1 MSRINAGRGLCKWL
15 RIIGSVALFAS
26 LFTVA
31 IAGTSAAQTCNENGP
46 ADLQISA
53 PTPNTGTPGDISSFV
68 YQDPSGVGTD
78 DFIYVTVTDV
88 CGMLPASDNADLTGA
103 YLNDFQITFP
113 SDTSLVGDLF
123 DNPPSSPDFDLGE
136 DISGPGEGTGIFP
149 TCQYNPA
156 GLFGT
161 TNSVSCPVPG
171 GPNGGLQTGDTMTL
185 GFFVQLP
192 VNQNSVT
199 FTASLNANNDMPANI
214 GPPQSWTIQIT
225 HPDLTVQFQDP
236 NNPPATVYIGTGFNY
251 NVTFENAGPAAT
263 PGPVSAV
270 IQLPVAGLSSAI
282 VNSTTSGTCTYN
294 HPTFFDES
302 RSVTCTFD
310 PMPSDSQVV
319 VSIGA
324 TSSTNTGY
332 YTATATIDP
341 NDVTGNED
349 PNNAASI
356 TTYVTDLSA
365 PPPIY
370 APAVG
375 APIPVGEVPDY
386 PQAVAVDPVTGTVFA
401 ADYETSTVEVISESS
416 QSAAISGGLSVGSQ
430 PAALAADPV
439 SGTVYVAELP
449 AQVQVIAE
457 DPSDPADDQVTA
469 TVTVPAGTEGFD
481 GPLGIAVLP
490 GATPDTGTVYVS
502 NGAGDTVSVISEA
515 TNTVTSVIQI
525 PAEGGAS
532 DSYPFGVTADPV
544 TGLVYVADQGDGYV
558 SVISGSTLLG
568 SIGVG
573 GELNDP
579 TGIAAD
585 PDTGTVYVTV
595 PAPLPGG
602 TAAEVYVIQ
611 EDPADPAA
619 ATVATAIPV
628 PPAGDGGATYGVPES
643 IAVNPNT
650 ASVYVSNFEGSLDV
664 INEDT
669 ADPAADAFNLA
680 EDTGLVP
687 ANPDFDEVYGVA
699 VDTSAGNTY
708 SGTAYV
714 VSDQTQDMY
723 PVSYPPGQQPQSIS
737 FTTPATATVGGSAAL
752 AATGGGSGYPV
763 TFTVDTSSG
772 AGVCSVSGDMVSYTA
787 AGSCVIDANQAGNI
801 DYADAPQVT
810 QTITVSPED
819 QSIILTAPAPGSVG
833 GSAALAATGGG
844 SGNPVVFSVDPSS
857 GTGVCSVS
865 GDTVSYTAAGSCVID
880 ANQAG
885 NADYAAAPQVTQAI
899 TVALLSQSISFT
911 APAIGSVGGS
921 ATLTA
926 TGGGSGNP
934 VVFSVDLFSGTGVC
948 SVSGDTVSYTAAG
961 SCEID
966 ANQAGNA
973 DYAAASQ
980 VSQAIY
986 VMGIPQSI
994 SFTAPAAGAVGGSAT
1009 LTATGGASGNPVV
1022 FSVDPSSGSGV
1033 CSVSGTNGA
1042 TVSYLAGGDCVV
1054 DANQG
1059 GNASYTAAPEVT
1071 QTITVNSVVQ
1081 PQSISFTAPA
1091 TGIVGGSTTLT
1102 ATGGAS
1108 GNPVAFTVDPSS
1120 GTGVCSVTGNIVSYT
1135 AVGSCV
1141 IDANQAGDAS
1151 YTAAPQVTQTIT
1163 VSGMPQSIGFTAP
1176 PTGTVGGSA
1185 PLAATGGVSGNPV
1198 IFTVDPSS
1206 GAGVCTVSGTNGA
1219 TVNYLAAGNCVIYA
1233 NQAGDS
1239 EYAAAPQVSQ
1249 TITVNAQLVVTT
1261 SSLPAGSAGAG
1272 YDESLTASGGVAP
1285 YTWSVVSGS
1294 LPPGLTLS
1302 ASGQISGTATSGGS
1316 FSFTVV
1322 VTDSETPAAAA
1333 AQALTITVDAV
1344 PHITSADSA
1353 TFTADTAGSFTITTT
1368 GYPAATL
1375 TEAGALPSGVTF
1387 ASNGDGTATLS
1398 GTPAAGSEGT
1408 YPVTISAANS
1418 AGAANTQPFVLTVSG
1433 GLDITSADSTTATAG
1448 AAFSFTITASGTPA
1462 ATLTHAGTLPS
1473 GVTFTANSNGTAT
1486 LAGTPAATAHG
1497 VYPIAVTAKNSIGAT
1512 SQAFLLTVDAGPAFS
1527 SSAAVTETAGV
1538 AFSYGVTTTAYPT
1551 AALTTATLPGG
1562 FTFAGN
1568 DNGTGTLS
1576 GSSALAAGTYSIT
1589 ITAAN
1594 ATASVS
1600 QTITLTVKAAGKTDQ
1615 VSAFTSPA
1623 TAMTTVGTPLSFT
1636 VTTAGSPTSYTSN
1649 VSHSGTLPAGV
1660 SFTNNGNGTAT
1671 FSGTPSA
1678 AAEGRYMMTLTEKN
1692 TAGTTTQSFVLT
1704 VTGAPTI
1711 TSAATA
1717 AATVGSALSIQVSAT
1732 GSPAPAMTES
1742 GALPQG
1748 LTWADNGDGTATLA
1762 GTPTMNQGGV
1772 YTLTLTA
1779 TNSLGSFE
1787 QTFTLTVD
1795 QAPAITSAATASA
1808 AHGSPFTFT
1817 VTTTGYP
1824 LATIT
1829 RTGTVPGLTFTSN
1842 SKGTATL
1849 SGTPT
1854 KAGTYTLTVT
1864 AKNSV
1869 GSATQT
1875 FTLVVD

>member
-15 RIIGSVALFAS
+15 GIIGSVALFAS

-324 TSSTNTGY
+324 TSSTDTGY

-341 NDVTGNED
+341 NDVTGNEN

-356 TTYVTDLSA
+356 TTYVSDLSA
-365 PPPIY
+365 PPSIY
-370 APAVG
+370 APVVG

-430 PAALAADPV
+430 PAALATDPV

-457 DPSDPADDQVTA
+457 DLSDPADDQVTA

-737 FTTPATATVGGSAAL
+737 FTTPAAATVGGSAAL

-763 TFTVDTSSG
+763 TFTVDASSG

-801 DYADAPQVT
+801 NYADAPQVT

-819 QSIILTAPAPGSVG
+819 QSISFTAPVIGSVG
-833 GSAALAATGGG
+833 GSAA
-844 SGNPVVFSVDPSS
+844 
-857 GTGVCSVS
+857 
-865 GDTVSYTAAGSCVID
+865 
-880 ANQAG
+880 
-885 NADYAAAPQVTQAI
+885 
-899 TVALLSQSISFT
+899 
-911 APAIGSVGGS
+911 
-921 ATLTA
+921 LTA

-973 DYAAASQ
+973 DYAAAPQ

-1042 TVSYLAGGDCVV
+1042 TVSYLAGGNCVI
-1054 DANQG
+1054 DANQA

-1081 PQSISFTAPA
+1081 PQSISFTAAA
-1091 TGIVGGSTTLT
+1091 TGIVGGSAMLT

-1108 GNPVAFTVDPSS
+1108 GNPVTFTVDP
-1120 GTGVCSVTGNIVSYT
+1120 
-1135 AVGSCV
+1135 
-1141 IDANQAGDAS
+1141 AS
-1151 YTAAPQVTQTIT
+1151 
-1163 VSGMPQSIGFTAP
+1163 
-1176 PTGTVGGSA
+1176 
-1185 PLAATGGVSGNPV
+1185 
-1198 IFTVDPSS
+1198 D
-1206 GAGVCTVSGTNGA
+1206 AGVCTVSGTNGA
-1219 TVNYLAAGNCVIYA
+1219 TVNYLAAGSCVIDA

-1261 SSLPAGSAGAG
+1261 SSLQAGSAGAG
-1272 YDESLTASGGVAP
+1272 YDQSLTASGGVAP

-1294 LPPGLTLS
+1294 VPPGLTLS

-1333 AQALTITVDAV
+1333 AQALTIAVDAV

-1353 TFTADTAGSFTITTT
+1353 TFTAGTAGSFTIATT

-1398 GTPAAGSEGT
+1398 GTSAAGSEGT

-1448 AAFSFTITASGTPA
+1448 AAFSFTVTASGTPA
-1462 ATLTHAGTLPS
+1462 ATLTHTGTLPS

-1486 LAGTPAATAHG
+1486 LAGTPAVTAHG
-1497 VYPIAVTAKNSIGAT
+1497 VYPITVTAKNSIGAT

-1551 AALTTATLPGG
+1551 AALTTETLPGG

-1568 DNGTGTLS
+1568 GNGTGTLS
-1576 GSSALAAGTYSIT
+1576 GSSTLAAGTYSIT

-1594 ATASVS
+1594 ATASVN

-1615 VSAFTSPA
+1615 VTAFTSPA
-1623 TAMTTVGTPLSFT
+1623 TAMATVGTPLSFT
-1636 VTTAGSPTSYTSN
+1636 VTTATSPTSYTSN

-1717 AATVGSALSIQVSAT
+1717 AATVGSALGIRVSAT

-1748 LTWADNGDGTATLA
+1748 LTWSDNGNGTATLA
-1762 GTPTMNQGGV
+1762 GTPTVNQGGV

-1842 SKGTATL
+1842 STGTATL

>member
-1 MSRINAGRGLCKWL
+1 MSRINAGREVFKWL
-15 RIIGSVALFAS
+15 RIVGSLALFAS
-26 LFTVA
+26 LLTVA
-31 IAGTSAAQTCNENGP
+31 FAGTGAAQTCNENGA

-53 PTPNTGTPGDISSFV
+53 PTSNTSAPGDITSFE
-68 YQDPSGVGTD
+68 YRNPGGVGTD

-88 CGMLPASDNADLTGA
+88 CGILPASANLAQEGW
-103 YLNDFQITFP
+103 YPNDFQVTFP
-113 SDTSLVGDLF
+113 SSTPLAGDLF
-123 DNPPSSPDFDLGE
+123 DTPPSSPDFDLGE
-136 DISGPGEGTGIFP
+136 DISGPSEGTALFP
-149 TCQYNPA
+149 ACQYNPA
-156 GLFGT
+156 GVFGT

-199 FTASLNANNDMPANI
+199 FTASLDVNNDMPATI
-214 GPPQSWTIQIT
+214 GSPQNWTTQIA
-225 HPDLTVQFQDP
+225 HPDLSAEFQDP

-251 NVTFENAGPAAT
+251 DVTFQNTGAGAT
-263 PGPVSAV
+263 PGPVNAV
-270 IQLPVAGLSSAI
+270 IQLPVAGLSSAS
-282 VNSTTSGTCTYN
+282 VNSTTDGSCTYN
-294 HPTFFDES
+294 HPTLIDQL

-310 PMPSDSQVV
+310 PMQPGSQVV

-341 NDVTGNED
+341 NDVTGSEG
-349 PNNAASI
+349 PNNMAST
-356 TTYVTDLSA
+356 TTYVTDLAA

-370 APAVG
+370 APIVG
-375 APIPVGEVPDY
+375 TPIPVGVVAGLPET
-386 PQAVAVDPVTGTVFA
+386 VAVDPDTGMVFEA
-401 ADYETSTVEVISESS
+401 NIQTGSVVAVSEAS
-416 QSAAISGGLSVGSQ
+416 QSVVAGIGVGGAGFN
-430 PAALAADPV
+430 PAALAVDPV
-439 SGTVYVAELP
+439 SGTVYVAELSP
-449 AQVQVIAE
+449 PQVVMISE
-457 DPSDPADDQVTA
+457 DPSDPADDEMTA
-469 TVTVPAGTEGFD
+469 TVTVPPDTEGFD
-481 GPLGIAVLP
+481 GPQGIAVLP
-490 GATPDTGTVYVS
+490 GTAPDTGTVYVS
-502 NGAGDTVSVISEA
+502 NGASDTVSVISEA
-515 TNTVTSVIQI
+515 TNSVTSVIQI

-532 DSYPFGVTADPV
+532 DSYPLGVTADPV

-602 TAAEVYVIQ
+602 TAAEVYVIR
-611 EDPADPAA
+611 EDPTSPAD
-619 ATVATAIPV
+619 ATVATAIAV
-628 PPAGDGGATYGVPES
+628 PPAGGGGATYGVPES
-643 IAVNPNT
+643 IAVNPGT

-664 INEDT
+664 ISEDT

-680 EDTGLVP
+680 EDTNLVP
-687 ANPDFDEVYGVA
+687 PTSPDYPDFDEVYGVA

-714 VSDQTQDMY
+714 MSDQTEDMY
-723 PVSYPPGQQPQSIS
+723 PVFFPPGQQPQSIS
-737 FTTPATATVGGSAAL
+737 FTAPAAGTVGGSAIL
-752 AATGGGSGYPV
+752 SATGGGSDYPV
-763 TFTVDTSSG
+763 TFTVDASSG
-772 AGVCSVSGDMVSYTA
+772 AGVCSVSGDTVSYTA
-787 AGSCVIDANQAGNI
+787 PGSCVIDANQAGNI
-801 DYADAPQVT
+801 DYADAPQVS
-810 QTITVSPED
+810 QTIAVSPED
-819 QSIILTAPAPGSVG
+819 QSISFTAPATGTVG
-833 GSAALAATGGG
+833 GSATLSGTGGG

-857 GTGVCSVS
+857 G
-865 GDTVSYTAAGSCVID
+865 
-880 ANQAG
+880 
-885 NADYAAAPQVTQAI
+885 P
-899 TVALLSQSISFT
+899 
-911 APAIGSVGGS
+911 
-921 ATLTA
+921 
-926 TGGGSGNP
+926 
-934 VVFSVDLFSGTGVC
+934 
-948 SVSGDTVSYTAAG
+948 
-961 SCEID
+961 
-966 ANQAGNA
+966 
-973 DYAAASQ
+973 
-980 VSQAIY
+980 
-986 VMGIPQSI
+986 
-994 SFTAPAAGAVGGSAT
+994 
-1009 LTATGGASGNPVV
+1009 
-1022 FSVDPSSGSGV
+1022 GV

-1042 TVSYLAGGDCVV
+1042 TVNYL
-1054 DANQG
+1054 
-1059 GNASYTAAPEVT
+1059 
-1071 QTITVNSVVQ
+1071 
-1081 PQSISFTAPA
+1081 
-1091 TGIVGGSTTLT
+1091 
-1102 ATGGAS
+1102 
-1108 GNPVAFTVDPSS
+1108 
-1120 GTGVCSVTGNIVSYT
+1120 

-1151 YTAAPQVTQTIT
+1151 YTAAPQVTQIII
-1163 VSGMPQSIGFTAP
+1163 VGSVVQAQSIGFTAP
-1176 PTGTVGGSA
+1176 PTGTVGASA
-1185 PLAATGGVSGNPV
+1185 PLAATGGGSGNPV

-1219 TVNYLAAGNCVIYA
+1219 TVNYLAAGSCVIDA

-1239 EYAAAPQVSQ
+1239 EYSAAPQVIQ
-1249 TITVNAQLVVTT
+1249 TITVSAQLVVTT
-1261 SSLPAGSAGAG
+1261 SSLPAGSAGGG
-1272 YDESLTASGGVAP
+1272 YDQSLTASGGATP

-1316 FSFTVV
+1316 FRFTAV

-1344 PHITSADSA
+1344 PDITSAGSV
-1353 TFTADTAGSFTITTT
+1353 TFTAGTAGSFTVTTT

-1375 TEAGALPSGVTF
+1375 TEAGALPSGVAF
-1387 ASNGDGTATLS
+1387 ASNGDGGAILS

-1418 AGAANTQPFVLTVSG
+1418 AGAANTQSFVLTVSG
-1433 GLDITSADSTTATAG
+1433 GLDITSADSATATAG

-1462 ATLTHAGTLPS
+1462 ATLTHTGTLPS

-1486 LAGTPAATAHG
+1486 LAGTPAATAYG
-1497 VYPIAVTAKNSIGAT
+1497 VYPITVAAKNSTGAT
-1512 SQAFLLTVDAGPAFS
+1512 SQAFLLTVAAAPAFS
-1527 SSAAVTETAGV
+1527 SAAAVTETAGV
-1538 AFSYGVTTTAYPT
+1538 AFSYGVTSTAYPT

-1568 DNGTGTLS
+1568 GNGTGTLS

-1615 VSAFTSPA
+1615 VTAFASPVTA
-1623 TAMTTVGTPLSFT
+1623 TATVGTPLSFT
-1636 VTTAGSPTSYTSN
+1636 VATAGSPTSYTSN

-1660 SFTNNGNGTAT
+1660 SFTNNGNGTAM

-1678 AAEGRYMMTLTEKN
+1678 AAEGSYMMTLTEKN
-1692 TAGTTTQSFVLT
+1692 PAGTTTQSFVLT
-1704 VTGAPTI
+1704 VIGAPAI
-1711 TSAATA
+1711 RSAATA
-1717 AATVGSALSIQVSAT
+1717 SATVGSAFSIQVSAT
-1732 GSPAPAMTES
+1732 GSPTPAMTES

-1748 LTWADNGDGTATLA
+1748 LTWADNGNGTATLA
-1762 GTPTMNQGGV
+1762 GLPTVNQGGV

-1817 VTTTGYP
+1817 FTTTGCP
-1824 LATIT
+1824 QATFT
-1829 RTGTVPGLTFTSN
+1829 RTGTVPGLTLTSN
-1842 SKGTATL
+1842 GKGTATL

-1854 KAGTYTLTVT
+1854 KPGTYTLTVT

-1869 GSATQT
+1869 GSAAQT
-1875 FTLVVD
+1875 FTLVVK

>member
-1 MSRINAGRGLCKWL
+1 MTRINAGRGLCKWL
-15 RIIGSVALFAS
+15 GTIGSVALFAS

-68 YQDPSGVGTD
+68 YRDPSGVGTD

-88 CGMLPASDNADLTGA
+88 CGMLPASDNADQTGA
-103 YLNDFQITFP
+103 YLNDFQVTFP

-123 DNPPSSPDFDLGE
+123 DKLPSSPDFDLGE

-236 NNPPATVYIGTGFNY
+236 NKPPATVYIGTGFNY

-375 APIPVGEVPDY
+375 ASIPVGEVPDY

-573 GELNDP
+573 GELNDA

-611 EDPADPAA
+611 EDPANPAA

-687 ANPDFDEVYGVA
+687 ANPNFDEVYGVA

-772 AGVCSVSGDMVSYTA
+772 AGVCSVSGDTVSYTA

-819 QSIILTAPAPGSVG
+819 QSIIFSAPAPGSVG

-865 GDTVSYTAAGSCVID
+865 GDTVSYAAAGSCVID

-1042 TVSYLAGGDCVV
+1042 TVSYLAGGNCVV
-1054 DANQG
+1054 DANQA

-1091 TGIVGGSTTLT
+1091 TGIVGGSATLT

-1141 IDANQAGDAS
+1141 ID
-1151 YTAAPQVTQTIT
+1151 
-1163 VSGMPQSIGFTAP
+1163 
-1176 PTGTVGGSA
+1176 
-1185 PLAATGGVSGNPV
+1185 
-1198 IFTVDPSS
+1198 
-1206 GAGVCTVSGTNGA
+1206 
-1219 TVNYLAAGNCVIYA
+1219 A

-1551 AALTTATLPGG
+1551 AALTTATLTGG

-1671 FSGTPSA
+1671 FSGTPNA

-1854 KAGTYTLTVT
+1854 KAGTYSLTVT